1 MNLLNL
7 YLFTKCNMRNTFYD
21 YLKLPPCIRYNMPK
35 FLQNHI
41 WEENKNIS
49 FCTHLSSTNILTVLL
64 IHVLF
69 RRAFYLFRLLV
80 FSLSFSLF
88 LSLCRYTTFLAS
100 LSLCLL
106 LWRRSDI
113 DNKNKF
119 NLLVFTQDFALL
131 QWLYLLIDKI
141 FWRVMTLIIYI

>member
-1 MNLLNL
+1 
-7 YLFTKCNMRNTFYD
+7 MRNTFYD
-21 YLKLPPCIRYNMPK
+21 YLKLPPCIRYDLPK

-41 WEENKNIS
+41 WEEKLKHKLYS
-49 FCTHLSSTNILTVLL
+49 MHLSSANILTVFLNSFSFLTGLL
-64 IHVLF
+64 PLSPF
-69 RRAFYLFRLLV
+69 FLV
-80 FSLSFSLF
+80 FSLSS
-88 LSLCRYTTFLAS
+88 LSLSLSTYTSFLVS

-141 FWRVMTLIIYI
+141 FSGAMTLTIYI